1 MVGTAPLLHHMSPY
15 KASPKW
21 TLKGEGCVEAQRRLD
36 RHANKVPGPG
46 KYDIIGRVDHT
57 SKFRTLARSC
67 SFGSASRFVDER
79 RPTTSPEKKQRSG
92 IEPGPGAYSPPSDF
106 SGRPFTS
113 HGNITFGTGGRMFPK
128 CMEKMAR
135 NSPGPGIYEIRNKN
149 RKGSATLSDRAI
161 GVAGR
166 HDWYYD
172 KDIIA
177 TRGKPGPGTYDYK
190 VGSEEPCM
198 RFGTSKRPPI
208 YHISSRGHPGPGA
221 YDLKSTLEGLKYTF
235 AGRDKYG

>member
-1 MVGTAPLLHHMSPY
+1 
-15 KASPKW
+15 
-21 TLKGEGCVEAQRRLD
+21 
-36 RHANKVPGPG
+36 
-46 KYDIIGRVDHT
+46 
-57 SKFRTLARSC
+57 
-67 SFGSASRFVDER
+67 
-79 RPTTSPEKKQRSG
+79 
-92 IEPGPGAYSPPSDF
+92 
-106 SGRPFTS
+106 
-113 HGNITFGTGGRMFPK
+113 
-128 CMEKMAR
+128 
-135 NSPGPGIYEIRNKN
+135 N

-208 YHISSRGHPGPGA
+208 YHISSRGHPGPGQRSSH
-221 YDLKSTLEGLKYTF
+221 DTE
-235 AGRDKYG
+235 DKYGGALTVVNE